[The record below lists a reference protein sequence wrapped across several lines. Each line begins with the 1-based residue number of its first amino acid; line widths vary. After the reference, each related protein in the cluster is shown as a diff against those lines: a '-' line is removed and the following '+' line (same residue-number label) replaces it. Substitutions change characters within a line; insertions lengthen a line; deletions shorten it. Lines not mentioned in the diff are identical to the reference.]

1 MSTDEYSKCEFEQ
14 QRYRQTALFRALYT
28 WLVFAFTVVLTG
40 ILILALVFIWHKKW
54 FEGAVTGTTS
64 IVGGGGIKFLLD
76 RRAEA
81 VTEEKEQAQRVRD
94 ACDPASIAATEAFAQ
109 RMKLWGMWR

>member
-40 ILILALVFIWHKKW
+40 ILILGLVFLWHKKW
-54 FEGAVTGTTS
+54 IEGVVTGTTS
-64 IVGGGGIKFLLD
+64 IVGGSGIKFLLD

-81 VTEEKEQAQRVRD
+81 VTEENEQAARVRA
-94 ACDPASIAATEAFAQ
+94 ACDTASIAAMQTFAQ
-109 RMKLWGMWR
+109 RMKLFGMWR

>member
-1 MSTDEYSKCEFEQ
+1 MSTADYSKCEFEQ

-40 ILILALVFIWHKKW
+40 ILILGLVFLWHKKW
-54 FEGAVTGTTS
+54 VEGIVTGTTS
-64 IVGGGGIKFLLD
+64 LVGGGGVKFLLD

-81 VTEEKEQAQRVRD
+81 VTEEREQAQRVRD
-94 ACDPASIAATEAFAQ
+94 ACDPAGIAAVEAYAHK
-109 RMKLWGMWR
+109 MKLFGMWR